1 MDEKSN
7 LSNGTEGLG
16 DSPKPPARLPRNR
29 ETIRLDH
36 LGGMDEHLSSHVNPH
51 SGLVMGRESRGV
63 YSSVNDGKEKAM
75 KLRCMITAGIATL
88 LILTAAVPPLRAQN
102 ASPKP
107 GDEVLASWN
116 YIGGKLI
123 TMAEDFPESKYEF
136 KPAPASRSFAAQLL
150 HVAGTN
156 YAYVNALS
164 GKKMGPDANDPSRSV
179 YKTKAQV
186 VAVLKKSFADGAAL
200 IKAHSDQLT
209 RIITDPDSGRPSS
222 EFLSWLNDCEHSGEH
237 YGQLVVYYRV
247 NGLVPPESRRRAK

>member
-1 MDEKSN
+1 
-7 LSNGTEGLG
+7 
-16 DSPKPPARLPRNR
+16 
-29 ETIRLDH
+29 
-36 LGGMDEHLSSHVNPH
+36 
-51 SGLVMGRESRGV
+51 
-63 YSSVNDGKEKAM
+63 M

-88 LILTAAVPPLRAQN
+88 LILTAAAAPVRGQTTV
-102 ASPKP
+102 PKP

-116 YIGGKLI
+116 YIGRKLI

-136 KPAPASRSFAAQLL
+136 KPAPQSRTFAAQLL

-164 GKKMGPDANDPSRSV
+164 GKKMGPDDNDPSRSV
-179 YKTKAQV
+179 YKTKADV

-200 IKAHSDQLT
+200 IKDHANQLN

-222 EFLSWLNDCEHSGEH
+222 ELLSWLNDCEHSGEH

-247 NGLVPPESRRRAK
+247 NGLVPPESRPRSK

>member
-1 MDEKSN
+1 MK
-7 LSNGTEGLG
+7 
-16 DSPKPPARLPRNR
+16 
-29 ETIRLDH
+29 
-36 LGGMDEHLSSHVNPH
+36 
-51 SGLVMGRESRGV
+51 GRWVS
-63 YSSVNDGKEKAM
+63 
-75 KLRCMITAGIATL
+75 TAGIVTL
-88 LILTAAVPPLRAQN
+88 LILATAAPPLRAQT
-102 ASPKP
+102 AAPKP

-136 KPAPASRSFAAQLL
+136 KAAPESRTFAAQLL

-164 GKKMGPDANDPSRSV
+164 GKQMGPEDNDPSRSV

-200 IKAHSDQLT
+200 IKEHSNQLT
-209 RIITDPDSGRPSS
+209 RIIKDPDSGRPSS
-222 EFLSWLNDCEHSGEH
+222 ELLSWLNDCEHSGEH

-247 NGLVPPESRRRAK
+247 NGLVPPDSRPRPK